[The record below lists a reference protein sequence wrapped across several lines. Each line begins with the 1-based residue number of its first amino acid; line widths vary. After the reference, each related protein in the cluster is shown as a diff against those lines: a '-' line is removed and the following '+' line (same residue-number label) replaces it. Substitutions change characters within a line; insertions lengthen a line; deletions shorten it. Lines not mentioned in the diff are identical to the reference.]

1 LQPGELTEVI
11 GVSVTD
17 DSESTGFKPVTLI
30 PISTQP
36 NLKRGKKGG
45 AGATSGIHFES
56 VLHRLGIAV
65 FEKTLFAPPSGY
77 DPSQAVVAAMHT
89 GLRIRVSFDSI
100 SAAVFDVL

>member
-1 LQPGELTEVI
+1 LQLGELTEVI

-45 AGATSGIHFES
+45 AGATSGIHIFES
-56 VLHRLGIAV
+56 MLQRLRIADAVL
-65 FEKTLFAPPSGY
+65 EKTLFAPSGY
-77 DPSQAVVAAMHT
+77 DFSQAVVVEMHT
-89 GLRIRVSFDSI
+89 GLRILVAFSFDFGI
-100 SAAVFDVL
+100 

>member
-1 LQPGELTEVI
+1 VPLGEKSGRQEEYFTFYASYFHGENTVA
-11 GVSVTD
+11 
-17 DSESTGFKPVTLI
+17 
-30 PISTQP
+30 Q
-36 NLKRGKKGG
+36 LKRGKRGG

>member
-1 LQPGELTEVI
+1 VPLGEKSGRQEEYFTFYASYFHGENTVA
-11 GVSVTD
+11 
-17 DSESTGFKPVTLI
+17 
-30 PISTQP
+30 Q
-36 NLKRGKKGG
+36 LKRGKRGG

-65 FEKTLFAPPSGY
+65 FEKTLFAPSGC

-89 GLRIRVSFDSI
+89 GLRILVSFDSI